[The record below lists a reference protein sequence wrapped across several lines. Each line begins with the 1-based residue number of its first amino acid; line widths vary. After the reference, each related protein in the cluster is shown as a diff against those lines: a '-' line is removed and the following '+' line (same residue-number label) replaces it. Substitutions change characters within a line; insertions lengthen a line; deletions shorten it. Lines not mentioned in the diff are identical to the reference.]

1 MIIHEK
7 KIKIIIRAFSKNKRN
22 KNEKETK
29 TKNTN
34 KKSLHKRIK
43 RNIKTLLLYSI
54 PPFPF
59 YTYLLK
65 EFILLHQRSGRRR
78 QRNMSFRPGVSLQ
91 SILEP
96 LQRAADHGQ
105 RVGGTLSNNRYNSTR
120 NIFNKRHFKTT
131 GNQLFTQS
139 TLSIPLYLA
148 RQKPVRYRLLLP
160 YQTGPSLLG
169 LYLDNVLKN
178 TFCRILLLDL
188 SPTKEIFSL
197 KKTPPQKTTYK
208 K

>member
-1 MIIHEK
+1 MSPLVTLYNRYAFLDTLFCFFLGHMLCILK
-7 KIKIIIRAFSKNKRN
+7 KKLPFIIRCFLF
-22 KNEKETK
+22 
-29 TKNTN
+29 
-34 KKSLHKRIK
+34 LH
-43 RNIKTLLLYSI
+43 
-54 PPFPF
+54 
-59 YTYLLK
+59 YLSF
-65 EFILLHQRSGRRR
+65 EGVRPLHQRKGRRR

-91 SILEP
+91 FILEP
-96 LQRAADHGQ
+96 LRRAADHGQ

-131 GNQLFTQS
+131 SNQLFTQS

-178 TFCRILLLDL
+178 TVYRVLLLDL
-188 SPTKEIFSL
+188 SPTKEIFS
-197 KKTPPQKTTYK
+197 
-208 K
+208 